1 MAYVKRNNPMDWT
14 EAIAR
19 VLAEKGGPM
28 SVKDITEKIIRKG
41 YYSTA
46 SSATPQKSVNS
57 YLSENKKG
65 LFEKVKR
72 GIYKLKG
79 TPAPHAT
86 VGRGAPIVASS
97 CPSYPLGKSVTAKVD
112 LDVLLR
118 KLVLACIEIIGRKCF
133 DAQELYAFAPIF
145 KVCVPECQDLEK
157 ALKQQLDKL
166 VIEGLLDILPH
177 DCYSKK

>member
-1 MAYVKRNNPMDWT
+1 MAYVKRNKPMDWT

-72 GIYKLKG
+72 GVYKLKG

-112 LDVLLR
+112 LDRKSIVIPITPILQDMDVLIDVI
-118 KLVLACIEIIGRKCF
+118 KSTPVLETSKNKQSAYKKKPLF
-133 DAQELYAFAPIF
+133 F
-145 KVCVPECQDLEK
+145 K
-157 ALKQQLDKL
+157 
-166 VIEGLLDILPH
+166 
-177 DCYSKK
+177 